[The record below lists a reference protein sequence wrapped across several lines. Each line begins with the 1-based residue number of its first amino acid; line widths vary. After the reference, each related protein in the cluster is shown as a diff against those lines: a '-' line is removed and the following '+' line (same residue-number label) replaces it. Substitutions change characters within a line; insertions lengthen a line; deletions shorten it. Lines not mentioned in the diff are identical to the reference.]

1 MNHIVHFHWRAGIWG
16 SYCPISVQNYFQK
29 TLNSLKNLAA
39 VVTRLSR
46 MIFPV
51 HRFRQLPPELCRTV
65 GENVTENRPLQFR
78 MYPVPVGEGLAF
90 PLGKN
95 GTHVVERKFIVSLN
109 FSYRSQNLYF
119 SANPY
124 LFKPRRSWCKHQ
136 IYKWR
141 KPVVVWGM

>member
-1 MNHIVHFHWRAGIWG
+1 
-16 SYCPISVQNYFQK
+16 
-29 TLNSLKNLAA
+29 
-39 VVTRLSR
+39 

-51 HRFRQLPPELCRTV
+51 HRFRQLPPELGRTV
-65 GENVTENRPLQFR
+65 ENMTESTWPLQFR

-95 GTHVVERKFIVSLN
+95 GTQVVERKFIVSLN

-124 LFKPRRSWCKHQ
+124 LFKPRRSWCEHR

-141 KPVVVWGM
+141 KPVLV